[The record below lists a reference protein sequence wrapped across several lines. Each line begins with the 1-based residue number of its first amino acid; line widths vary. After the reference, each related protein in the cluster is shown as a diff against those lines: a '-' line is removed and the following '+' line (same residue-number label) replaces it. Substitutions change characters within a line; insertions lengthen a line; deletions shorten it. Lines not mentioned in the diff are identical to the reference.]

1 MAAFN
6 SDRHRPQYP
15 SPLRTVT
22 NSPVSAE
29 SLYEPTASIDS
40 GSPMSSSADH
50 STCIDIS
57 CPLTFPHGPGL
68 YLHNGQP
75 PPNVESLSW
84 GASNPPPRIWEARK
98 RLLAPGLYA
107 DEDMSVVMG
116 FWKRLLATGL
126 YADEDMSVVMGFW
139 NCHYIPWVDVSFGA
153 RDEVMDIENEEKK
166 GKEHGMDM
174 EMEEQGLEE
183 RMGGVRIDDDD
194 DAGLEERMEDM
205 RIDDPATESEKM
217 SNRQEG
223 NGIVNADASQ
233 YLGFYTTTAG
243 PAPSM
248 EVRGGGAM
256 LLDSDVESM
265 RMLTEAMDISGH
277 ETEL

>member
-1 MAAFN
+1 MAASN

-50 STCIDIS
+50 STCIDLS

-68 YLHNGQP
+68 YLHNGEP
-75 PPNVESLSW
+75 PPNVESLAW

-107 DEDMSVVMG
+107 DEDMS
-116 FWKRLLATGL
+116 A
-126 YADEDMSVVMGFW
+126 VMGFW
-139 NCHYIPWVDVSFGA
+139 NCHYIPWGDVSFGA
-153 RDEVMDIENEEKK
+153 IDEVMDTETEAKK
-166 GKEHGMDM
+166 SKEHGMDM

-183 RMGGVRIDDDD
+183 RMG
-194 DAGLEERMEDM
+194 DM
-205 RIDDPATESEKM
+205 RIDDPATESE
-217 SNRQEG
+217 NTPYWQEG

-233 YLGFYTTTAG
+233 YLGFYTTTAD

-248 EVRGGGAM
+248 EVRGGGTM

-265 RMLTEAMDISGH
+265 RMLTEAMDISGR
-277 ETEL
+277 EEEL